1 MNGTTEFDKP
11 RGGATGNGTGTGQRN
26 NNQRSTRGGPF
37 ADGRKRERD
46 RQSGSDKTGVKSVDK
61 RDGNGAHNW
70 GSHKQDIDD
79 LNKPPTDDEQKESAD
94 DTAEESTTVV
104 NAEEEP
110 KEMTLDEW
118 KAQRQATLLQPQY
131 NIRKAGEGE
140 DKSQWEN
147 MKRLDTKKGD
157 NDSARKDDAANLKKD
172 EAKKK
177 QLLDIEFHFS
187 DNRRGGLGRRSG
199 GDRGGEGRGDR
210 GDRGNRGGNRDR
222 GDRGEG
228 GNREDRGPREDR
240 EDRPPRTAGG
250 ERGGDR
256 PRRPRPNRE
265 NGEAAA
271 APAANQG
278 GDSGDQNR
286 RRRRFDNPR
295 RAGGV
300 DKNVPNAPKVDD
312 ERDFPS
318 LG

>member
-1 MNGTTEFDKP
+1 MNGTTDFDKP
-11 RGGATGNGTGTGQRN
+11 RSGNAGTGTGRNQRN
-26 NNQRSTRGGPF
+26 RAFG
-37 ADGRKRERD
+37 DGRKRERD

-61 RDGNGAHNW
+61 RDGAGAHNW

-94 DTAEESTTVV
+94 DTAEETAPVV
-104 NAEEEP
+104 NEEEP

-118 KAQRQATLLQPQY
+118 KAQRQASLLQPQY

-140 DKSQWEN
+140 DNSQWDN
-147 MKRLDTKKGD
+147 MKRLDTKKGE
-157 NDSARKDDAANLKKD
+157 NDSARKDDALNLKKD

-199 GDRGGEGRGDR
+199 NGERG
-210 GDRGNRGGNRDR
+210 
-222 GDRGEG
+222 GDRGERGAGRTNNERAG
-228 GNREDRGPREDR
+228 GNS
-240 EDRPPRTAGG
+240 DRPDR
-250 ERGGDR
+250 GDR

-265 NGEAAA
+265 NGDATTGG
-271 APAANQG
+271 NQG
-278 GDSGDQNR
+278 GERGGERGGDRGGERGGDRGGDR
-286 RRRRFDNPR
+286 RRRRFDNR
-295 RAGGV
+295 G
-300 DKNVPNAPKVDD
+300 DKNIPNAPKVDD